1 MQFSALKGVPT
12 KPPSASQQSQ
22 SLPHLTVP
30 SCCYNVFSSLVS
42 VFQGLLH
49 PHSGGLNYMSNL
61 SEPLKLRSG
70 DQFSCT
76 INLMMMMLSWGN
88 DRLSPTPWK
97 YVKLW
102 YLTYNTQLHHIKVP
116 VFLLSPLAL
125 DDVRSAGAT
134 FGRALEDA
142 LLRELIM
149 LFTTNFLIRLLSC
162 LRLPV

>member
-70 DQFSCT
+70 DHYKVDDDVV
-76 INLMMMMLSWGN
+76 MGN

-102 YLTYNTQLHHIKVP
+102 YLLIYNTKLHHIKVP

>member
-1 MQFSALKGVPT
+1 MS
-12 KPPSASQQSQ
+12 SQPGIT
-22 SLPHLTVP
+22 L
-30 SCCYNVFSSLVS
+30 
-42 VFQGLLH
+42 QGRLH

-70 DQFSCT
+70 DD
-76 INLMMMMLSWGN
+76 LSVLLHYKPDDDVVMGN
-88 DRLSPTPWK
+88 ERLSPTPWK

-102 YLTYNTQLHHIKVP
+102 YLIYDTQLHHIKVP

-162 LRLPV
+162 LRFPV